1 MRLNLLKPKESIQS
15 CLDRPDMRIALVLT
29 LIPTIVSTIG
39 YGFFGLSFQWS
50 QTGLALVSSVV
61 VWLLFSLAAYLV
73 LYLFKGKQVQGK
85 FTGIASA
92 LSLLWLVNLLLVL
105 VGMVFV
111 PLVFSAPVLE
121 QAKLLA
127 TGQIEPEQFL
137 VETDSILEQNP
148 NAASLQFGIIAMAIG
163 VLLFL
168 FSAFLAYLVVR
179 DVFAGRILP
188 NLAITVILLFL
199 WLFISSWVF
208 VLL

>member
-1 MRLNLLKPKESIQS
+1 MRINLLKPKDSIQS

-39 YGFFGLSFQWS
+39 YFFFAFPFQWS
-50 QTGLALVSSVV
+50 QMGLSLVSSVV
-61 VWLLFSLAAYLV
+61 VWLLFSLVAYVV
-73 LYLFKGKQVQGK
+73 LHLFKGKQVQGK

-92 LSLLWLVNLLLVL
+92 LSLLWLINLLLVII
-105 VGMVFV
+105 GIFFV
-111 PLVFSAPVLE
+111 PFVFSPPILE
-121 QAKLLA
+121 QANLLA

-137 VETDSILEQNP
+137 VSTDAILEQNP
-148 NAASLQFGIIAMAIG
+148 NAVSLQFGIIAMAIG

-168 FSAFLAYLVVR
+168 FSAYLVYLTVR
-179 DVFAGRILP
+179 DIFAGRILP
-188 NLAITVILLFL
+188 NLVITVILLFL